1 MTVPDNLPIV
11 STKESGA
18 KGQNQVKSSGPSVTQ
33 LPLTVLVNNNTA
45 SASEIAAGAIKDN
58 CRGVLAGSRTYG
70 KGLIQSVYA
79 LSDGSGLVLT
89 IGKYLTPG
97 LVDIDR
103 EGIRP
108 EFKNIPSLDGR
119 ESALQ
124 ACKLSKK

>member
-1 MTVPDNLPIV
+1 MIHVGDLPIV
-11 STKESGA
+11 LTQESGA
-18 KGQNQVKSSGPSVTQ
+18 KGQTKVMSTGPSVTQ

-58 CRGVLAGSRTYG
+58 CRGVLAGSTTYG

-89 IGKYLTPG
+89 IGKYLTPA

-103 EGIRP
+103 EGIQP
-108 EFKNIPSLDGR
+108 EFKNIPSLDGQ
-119 ESALQ
+119 ESALR
-124 ACKLSKK
+124 ACKLTKK